1 MDPQLQE
8 RILQV
13 ANAYALEV
21 QQWTADLI
29 PRACQMSHDRLHQFI
44 ALKAPAVIIECEIM
58 NLRSKIA
65 LMQRTRLGVTVH

>member
-21 QQWTADLI
+21 QQWIGQLI

-44 ALKAPAVIIECEIM
+44 ALKAPAFVIECEVN
-58 NLRSKIA
+58 NLRNKIA
-65 LMQRTRLGVTVH
+65 MMQRTRLGATVH